1 MDYSVKEI
9 REVTVV
15 TLGVKRATAEI
26 AGEFKNLLVSLIEE
40 KKIKKILIDMSNV
53 EFADSS
59 FLGSI
64 VSGLKKI
71 SQNNGDIKIC
81 GLQPPVDEMFKLTR
95 LFKVFDIFEG
105 RDEAINEFPVI

>member
-26 AGEFKNLLVSLIEE
+26 AGDFKNLLVSLIEE

-71 SQNNGDIKIC
+71 SQNSGDIKIC
-81 GLQPPVDEMFKLTR
+81 GLQPPVDEMFRLTR
-95 LFKVFDIFEG
+95 LFKVFDIFES